1 MEEIRKI
8 RMVGPYQRQAA
19 HAMIEG
25 APAGWSCLIE
35 PPARSLPQNRKL
47 WAILGDLAR
56 ANAGGHTYT
65 PELWKDALMQA
76 LGFDIAYVQGL
87 DGVPFAA
94 GFSTKRLSVQQFSEL
109 IEFALERG
117 TAWGVKWSDDYGGG
131 NRT

>member
-1 MEEIRKI
+1 MADLRKI
-8 RMVGPYQRQAA
+8 RMVGPSQRQAA

-25 APAGWSCLIE
+25 APPGWSCLIE

-47 WAILGDLAR
+47 WAIIGDLAR
-56 ANAGGHTYT
+56 AKAGGHDYT
-65 PELWKDALMQA
+65 PDLWKDALMQA

-94 GFSTKRLSVQQFSEL
+94 GFSTKRLSAQQFSEL

-117 TAWGVKWSDDYGGG
+117 TAWGVEWSDDYGGD
-131 NRT
+131 TK